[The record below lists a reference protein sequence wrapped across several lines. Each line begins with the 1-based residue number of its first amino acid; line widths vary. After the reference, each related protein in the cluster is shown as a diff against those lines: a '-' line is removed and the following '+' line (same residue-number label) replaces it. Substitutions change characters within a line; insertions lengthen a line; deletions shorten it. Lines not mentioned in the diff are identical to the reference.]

1 MSDWPVQTTDKIVRA
16 VDTVRSNTSDRLV
29 SVARWVVYG
38 LLAAFMGL
46 TALVLVAI
54 GLVRVLAVYIDNFR
68 GVSPARAVWIAEAGL
83 GAIFTLSG
91 LFLWSRRTARK

>member
-29 SVARWVVYG
+29 SAARWVVYG

-54 GLVRVLAVYIDNFR
+54 GLVRVIIVYVENFR
-68 GVSPARAVWIAEAGL
+68 GVDHARAVWIAEAGL
-83 GAIFTLSG
+83 GAIFV
-91 LFLWSRRTARK
+91 LFGMLAWLRRTARK

>member
-1 MSDWPVQTTDKIVRA
+1 MSDWPVQTTDKIVSV

-46 TALVLVAI
+46 TALVLLAI
-54 GLVRVLAVYIDNFR
+54 GLVRVAVVYLDNINHID
-68 GVSPARAVWIAEAGL
+68 PARAVWIAEGGF
-83 GAIFTLSG
+83 GAIFTLVG
-91 LFLWSRRTARK
+91 MFLWSKRTARK

>member
-29 SVARWVVYG
+29 SAARWVVYG

-46 TALVLVAI
+46 TALVLVTI
-54 GLVRVLAVYIDNFR
+54 GLVRVIVVYVENFN
-68 GVSPARAVWIAEAGL
+68 GVDHARAVWIAEAGL
-83 GAIFTLSG
+83 GAIFV
-91 LFLWSRRTARK
+91 LFGMLAWLRRTARK